1 MSKIRAVIF
10 DCYGTLV
17 DIKTDEEKDEIFYY
31 LTLYL
36 QYYGASI
43 SKEELKAAYHLEK
56 ERALRTSS
64 ERYPEVDLE
73 LVFTNILSE
82 EGITHPFLA
91 ESCCKLQ
98 RLLSR
103 ERFQLFPDTLPVLR
117 EMKRDGY
124 FLALVS
130 DAQKVY
136 CWEEGKI
143 LGINQFFYRMVLS
156 TYFGFKKPDHRL
168 FALACDL
175 LDIPPAETVYVGDN
189 FERDVKGPKQIG
201 MRVIVVNRDSKENT
215 QELEPDFY
223 AKDLWEAWEWIKS
236 SIRD

>member
-31 LTLYL
+31 LALYL
-36 QYYGASI
+36 QYYGATVG
-43 SKEELKAAYHLEK
+43 KEELKAAYELEK
-56 ERALRTSS
+56 ERALRTSV
-64 ERYPEVDLE
+64 ERYPDVDLE
-73 LVFTNILSE
+73 LVFKNILTK
-82 EGITHPFLA
+82 EGLTNPFLA

-98 RLLSR
+98 RILSR
-103 ERFQLFPDTLPVLR
+103 DRFQLFSDTLPVLR

-124 FLALVS
+124 VLALVS

-136 CWEEGKI
+136 CWEEGRI
-143 LGINQFFYRMVLS
+143 LDLNQFFDHMVIS
-156 TYFGFKKPDHRL
+156 THFGFKKPDHRL
-168 FALACDL
+168 FAIACDL
-175 LDIPPAETVYVGDN
+175 LDIPPTETVYVGDN

-201 MRVIVVNRDSKENT
+201 MWVIVVNRNQKESNG
-215 QELEPDFY
+215 ELKPDFS